1 MIIDNQRGE
10 IMSHN
15 KYSNLV
21 YKGKTLKEWAETNGL
36 NMQTVRMRLAKG
48 YPVEVAIAPKKLNYK
63 PN

>member
-1 MIIDNQRGE
+1 
-10 IMSHN
+10 MSHN

-21 YKGKTLKEWAETNGL
+21 YKGKTLKEWAETNGV

-48 YPVEVAIAPKKLNYK
+48 HPVEVAITPKKLNYK

>member
-1 MIIDNQRGE
+1 
-10 IMSHN
+10 MSHN

-48 YPVEVAIAPKKLNYK
+48 CPVEVAIAPKKLNYK